1 MISWAD
7 RIEINRIRKC
17 AAALKTES
25 DDALAMARGC
35 VAQMNTGEGK
45 TVTAVFPSCL
55 YALAGGGAHIATVNP
70 YLARRDCEWM
80 RPVYELLG
88 FSVGAALDEARFIG
102 MPLREAAAFSKSW
115 ELEEASVGVAAIN
128 AWHNRA
134 AWLPVRENA
143 DAFLRYR
150 SRAEGKR
157 VGVIGRFA
165 YLEKRLEPICDL
177 YVIERQPGA
186 KDYPDAACEYLLPEM
201 DAVFITGSTAANKNP
216 AAVAGVVKTC
226 VYGGLR
232 PVQAVEFSLD
242 GGETWTAYE
251 TKNATAD
258 KWVYWHFGFTP
269 RMEGSYQLSVRAR
282 TASGKVST
290 LAASVTFDVAQ
301 QQESQKI

>member
-1 MISWAD
+1 M
-7 RIEINRIRKC
+7 
-17 AAALKTES
+17 
-25 DDALAMARGC
+25 
-35 VAQMNTGEGK
+35 
-45 TVTAVFPSCL
+45 
-55 YALAGGGAHIATVNP
+55 
-70 YLARRDCEWM
+70 
-80 RPVYELLG
+80 
-88 FSVGAALDEARFIG
+88 
-102 MPLREAAAFSKSW
+102 
-115 ELEEASVGVAAIN
+115 
-128 AWHNRA
+128 
-134 AWLPVRENA
+134 
-143 DAFLRYR
+143 
-150 SRAEGKR
+150 
-157 VGVIGRFA
+157 
-165 YLEKRLEPICDL
+165 
-177 YVIERQPGA
+177 IERRPGA

-216 AAVAGVVKTC
+216 AAVAGVVKIC

-282 TASGKVST
+282 AASGKVSP